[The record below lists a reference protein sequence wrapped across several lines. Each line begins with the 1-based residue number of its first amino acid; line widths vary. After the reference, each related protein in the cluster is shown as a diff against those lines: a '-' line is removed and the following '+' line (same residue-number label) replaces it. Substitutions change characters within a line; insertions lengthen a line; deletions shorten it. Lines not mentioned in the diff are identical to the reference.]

1 MTRHD
6 EDQIYREFHDFETTG
21 PITPGPA
28 LDEAV
33 SARIG
38 REMRRQTWQT
48 GLKMT
53 LAQIATGLAT
63 LTVCPQFGL
72 GLGGHLSLHA
82 GHAGAPALF
91 FYLFC
96 GLLFVSCGGI
106 LCGLLLRRTE
116 LAWARRFSTT
126 FFLGYAAIA
135 YFMLVMLGSE
145 AFVVA
150 SLAWIPGAALGN
162 LAGFALTRTLRQRL
176 A

>member
-6 EDQIYREFHDFETTG
+6 EEQPWQEFHDFETTR
-21 PITPGPA
+21 PIAPGPA
-28 LDEAV
+28 LDDAV
-33 SARIG
+33 TARIG
-38 REMRRQTWQT
+38 RKMRRRTWQT

-63 LTVCPQFGL
+63 LTICPQFGL
-72 GLGGHLSLHA
+72 GLGGHVSLHA

-96 GLLFVSCGGI
+96 GLLFVSFGGI

-135 YFMLVMLGSE
+135 YFVLTTLGSE

-162 LAGFALTRTLRQRL
+162 LAGFALTRALRQRL

>member
-6 EDQIYREFHDFETTG
+6 EDQICQEFHDFEATRLIA
-21 PITPGPA
+21 PSLA
-28 LDEAV
+28 LDDTVIARV
-33 SARIG
+33 SG
-38 REMRRQTWQT
+38 EMRRQTWQT
-48 GLKMT
+48 DLKMT

-72 GLGGHLSLHA
+72 GPGGHVSLHA
-82 GHAGAPALF
+82 GHAGAPEMI

-96 GLLFVSCGGI
+96 GLLFVSFGGI

-116 LAWARRFSTT
+116 IAWARRFSTS

-135 YFMLVMLGSE
+135 YFVLTTLGSE

-162 LAGFALTRTLRQRL
+162 IAGFALTRALRQRL